1 MLSKTTSLLLALS
14 SLAQAAPRNLAERQ
28 TTPPSG
34 LSLTAQLTLAD
45 NAVARYNLL
54 KDDSDFIF
62 DWNNPNSAP
71 TADRSS
77 FPALVGTGIAMT
89 VAEVPPCSVASVHI
103 HPRASEILVVTSGRL
118 ISEMVTELG
127 VVKADGD
134 PRLIHLELSKNQTTV
149 FPMGTIHGQM
159 NPDCAPASLVAG
171 FNSEDPG
178 TAIAALDFFSMSDE
192 FVVDALGESVDA
204 EEVKRIRGAISR
216 SFVFQVQECKKKCG
230 SGDVAA

>member
-1 MLSKTTSLLLALS
+1 MLSSTVSLLIALS
-14 SLAQAAPRNLAERQ
+14 SLAQAAPQNLAERQ
-28 TTPPSG
+28 TTPPPG

-45 NAVARYNLL
+45 NIVARYNLL
-54 KDDSDFIF
+54 KDSDFIF
-62 DWNNPNSAP
+62 DWNSPDSAP
-71 TADRSS
+71 VADRRS
-77 FPALVGTGIAMT
+77 FPALVGTGVAMT

-134 PRLIHLELSKNQTTV
+134 PRLIHLELGKNQTTV

-159 NPDCAPASLVAG
+159 NPDCTPAALVAG

-178 TAIAALDFFSMSDE
+178 TAIAALDFFSLSDE
-192 FVVDALGESVDA
+192 FIIDALGASVDLD
-204 EEVKRIRGAISR
+204 EVKKIRGAISR

-230 SGDVAA
+230 DGTVTA